1 MSFADKSMGS
11 RCRLQAKEIGGVA
24 VGGTRGTI
32 DNGEREWVKVAREL
46 ASPGTKCAPLMACHS
61 VGCEK
66 STHTQMDAHT
76 RNNFGWL
83 KLLGLCLTVERLVL
97 DTADLS

>member
-1 MSFADKSMGS
+1 MEPEARSTM
-11 RCRLQAKEIGGVA
+11 VA
-24 VGGTRGTI
+24 V
-32 DNGEREWVKVAREL
+32 GEREWVKVAREL

-76 RNNFGWL
+76 RSNFGWL

-97 DTADLS
+97 DTANVSEHVEIRTGL